1 MNILKFRQRL
11 AKMSAS
17 LELPM
22 AILGFVYLGVY
33 TFQVATTP
41 DAMSAFY
48 LELAAWIIWS
58 FFALDLLVKLFISD
72 GFGSFLKANW
82 LELIALVVPFM
93 RILRVLRIF
102 VAIRAITPLLKSKV
116 AATGIYLAMLLPI
129 SWFVGGVA
137 VLDAEQAGA
146 DSKIQNL
153 PDALWWSLATLTTV
167 GYGDLYP
174 VTTEGKAVAGVL
186 MLLGIGLFSACAGI
200 LASWLTKENTIETK

>member
-1 MNILKFRQRL
+1 MNSLTIRQRL
-11 AKMSAS
+11 AKVSAT

-22 AILGFVYLGVY
+22 AILGFVYLGIY
-33 TFQVATTP
+33 TLQVATKP
-41 DAMSAFY
+41 DVNSAYY
-48 LELAAWIIWS
+48 LEIAAWIIWS
-58 FFALDLLVKLFISD
+58 FFALDLVVKLIISKD
-72 GFGSFLKANW
+72 FVSFLKSNW
-82 LELIALVVPFM
+82 LEIIALVVPFM

-102 VAIRAITPLLKSKV
+102 VAIRAITPLLKSRV

-129 SWFVGGVA
+129 SWFIGAVA
-137 VLDAEQAGA
+137 VLDAEQGLT

-174 VTTEGKAVAGVL
+174 ITTEGKAVAGVL

-200 LASWLTKENTIETK
+200 LASWLTKENAVEAK